1 MVNNAVNGEP
11 YGESCDENEHIPNP
25 TPTTRFFRCL
35 VVNSNTKIYITII
48 FRPILKILVVNLVVM
63 IMDMNEYDD
72 EQYEKEEDEKLKLGG
87 GRHVVIYN

>member
-1 MVNNAVNGEP
+1 M
-11 YGESCDENEHIPNP
+11 
-25 TPTTRFFRCL
+25 
-35 VVNSNTKIYITII
+35 VNSNTKIYITII